1 MLNSMMNKQEELQ
14 NRLGTDF
21 DALTPEERAAFM
33 RNHFVYLDQEL
44 QEALYEVPHFKLW
57 KDYSK
62 MSEEEHKEA
71 WDKVKMELIDAFH
84 FFMNMLLCAGMT
96 AEELFVMYMQKNAEN
111 HRRQDDGYTHDV
123 SYKEQAVEDV
133 MKDSISCIVT
143 NGSQIDSSS
152 DFIAILHKANGDA
165 TVSYNTDAVSLGM
178 AVRTLAMYFVEATKN
193 LTDEERAQLNV
204 LFEDATP
211 FEAGVA
217 AHE

>member
-1 MLNSMMNKQEELQ
+1 MLNSMMNKQKELQ

-62 MSEEEHKEA
+62 MTEEEYAAA
-71 WDKVKMELIDAFH
+71 WGKVKMELVDSFH
-84 FFMNMLLCAGMT
+84 FFMNMLLCTGMT
-96 AEELFVMYMQKNAEN
+96 AEELFTMYMQKNAEN
-111 HRRQDDGYTHDV
+111 HRRQDAGYTHDV

-133 MKDSISCIVT
+133 MRDTMFCTVT
-143 NGSQIDSSS
+143 DGNKVDTSS
-152 DFIAILHKANGDA
+152 DFIAILHKSNGDA
-165 TVSYNTDAVSLGM
+165 TVTYNTDAVSLGM

-193 LTDEERAQLNV
+193 CTDEERAQLNE
-204 LFEDATP
+204 LFEGATP
-211 FEAGVA
+211 FEAEVTTK
-217 AHE
+217 